1 MEELLEIR
9 DLRKG
14 YRGKCR
20 KGGEDRA
27 VLSGLSL
34 RLFRGEI
41 LGIRGRNGAGKSTLL
56 QIIAAVRKPDS
67 GELLYRG
74 AEKRGI
80 SYLPQELSL
89 YEELTVSENLHFYGA
104 ALSLRAEQIQPRCR
118 WLLER
123 LGLSGREKNLV
134 SELSGGMKRRVHL
147 ASALMGT
154 PELLLLD
161 EPTVGSDDESAE
173 RILALIRPFRERGS
187 AVILTSHRSG
197 ELDEL
202 CDRVMTL
209 ESGRLLEA

>member
-14 YRGKCR
+14 YRVTCR

-80 SYLPQELSL
+80 SYLPH
-89 YEELTVSENLHFYGA
+89 EELTVSENLHFYGA
-104 ALSLRAEQIQPRCR
+104 ALSLRAEQIRPRCR

-173 RILALIRPFRERGS
+173 RILALIRHFRERGS
-187 AVILTSHRSG
+187 AVIMTSHRSG

>member
-14 YRGKCR
+14 YRVTCR

-67 GELLYRG
+67 GELFYRG

-104 ALSLRAEQIQPRCR
+104 ALSLRAEQIRPRCR

-173 RILALIRPFRERGS
+173 RILALIRHFRECGS
-187 AVILTSHRSG
+187 AVIMTSHRSG

>member
-80 SYLPQELSL
+80 SA
-89 YEELTVSENLHFYGA
+89 G
-104 ALSLRAEQIQPRCR
+104 ALSL
-118 WLLER
+118 
-123 LGLSGREKNLV
+123 
-134 SELSGGMKRRVHL
+134 
-147 ASALMGT
+147 
-154 PELLLLD
+154 
-161 EPTVGSDDESAE
+161 
-173 RILALIRPFRERGS
+173 
-187 AVILTSHRSG
+187 
-197 ELDEL
+197 
-202 CDRVMTL
+202 
-209 ESGRLLEA
+209 